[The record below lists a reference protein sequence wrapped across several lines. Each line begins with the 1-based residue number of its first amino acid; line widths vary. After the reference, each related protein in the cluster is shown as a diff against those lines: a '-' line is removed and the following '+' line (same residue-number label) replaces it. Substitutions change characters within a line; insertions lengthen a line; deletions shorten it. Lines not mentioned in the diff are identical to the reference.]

1 MRRPCLE
8 IYSKN
13 SFSRERKERSKNP
26 VSIREFAN
34 TDNRQRSD
42 CAAPATVNH
51 EGLQSLS
58 TLTFSLPLSFSLSW
72 PRSDS
77 RLWAFSTLPGV
88 RRPEGT
94 RPTCP
99 ITTIALSWPR
109 ESLHRGRLSA
119 DLDGN
124 CSETTEETTL
134 ETGIPRYNEPRCR
147 NGKLTGSPRGIFLFS
162 PSLFSSFFLTCK
174 LQGGIKIA
182 REAVQLTAF
191 LRVYAS
197 DFRGCVGPRYTR
209 NGYT

>member
-1 MRRPCLE
+1 MQHQPRLTMKG
-8 IYSKN
+8 SK
-13 SFSRERKERSKNP
+13 
-26 VSIREFAN
+26 VS
-34 TDNRQRSD
+34 
-42 CAAPATVNH
+42 P
-51 EGLQSLS
+51 LLPSLS
-58 TLTFSLPLSFSLSW
+58 LSFSLSW

-191 LRVYAS
+191 LTACTRVISVDVSGLVTLGMDTLEYV
-197 DFRGCVGPRYTR
+197 DFHEIL
-209 NGYT
+209 